1 MLLALPLF
9 LVMAQEEES
18 KEKPTKPPFHPPS
31 RPSGDVYLAESF
43 SNPDEVWKTWLKS
56 TATKEG
62 TDSDIA
68 KYNGKNG
75 GKPGRCVCCVG
86 RGWATHPSSGATHR
100 HYLFLLSLLCPLSL
114 PSSLTYRQLG
124 TRRVVS

>member
-1 MLLALPLF
+1 MWKSWVLLALPLF
-9 LVMAQEEES
+9 LVMAQEKES
-18 KEKPTKPPFHPPS
+18 KEKPTKPAFHPPS

-43 SNPDEVWKTWLKS
+43 SNPDEAWKRWVKS

-75 GKPGRCVCCVG
+75 GKPGSSVCCVE
-86 RGWATHPSSGATHR
+86 RGVGLV
-100 HYLFLLSLLCPLSL
+100 YF
-114 PSSLTYRQLG
+114 
-124 TRRVVS
+124 

>member
-1 MLLALPLF
+1 MWKSWVLLALPLF

-18 KEKPTKPPFHPPS
+18 KEKPTKPAFHPPS

-43 SNPDEVWKTWLKS
+43 SNPDEVWKRWVKS

-75 GKPGRCVCCVG
+75 GKPGSSVCCVG
-86 RGWATHPSSGATHR
+86 R
-100 HYLFLLSLLCPLSL
+100 
-114 PSSLTYRQLG
+114 
-124 TRRVVS
+124 RVGLVYF